1 MNWKKRLITYAAL
14 AAVALVVVL
23 LIVGLGSGDGT
34 AARLMSASDG
44 CFTVA
49 VLYIGCS
56 VLMVVQEAGNFYG
69 IQFLFHTLAQQFSP
83 RKSGEARKSY
93 YLYCQEKKERQA
105 AEGKSPLKSAMFL
118 VGLICLLFSLGL
130 AALYYRQM

>member
-1 MNWKKRLITYAAL
+1 M
-14 AAVALVVVL
+14 
-23 LIVGLGSGDGT
+23 
-34 AARLMSASDG
+34 
-44 CFTVA
+44 A
-49 VLYIGCS
+49 VLYVGCS

-69 IQFLFHTLAQQFSP
+69 IQFLFHTLAQQFPPP

-93 YLYCQEKKERQA
+93 YLYCQEKKERQT